1 MIRRILRPVDSFK
14 SRVGGKKALSNSEKK
29 FSSEGKDFPHFAIT
43 EIDAELLIGL
53 AVVKNFGTLQS
64 SLRAK

>member
-1 MIRRILRPVDSFK
+1 MTIVNAHYAGKGVSDPALYKRLLKEEQLRSSQKGRRLD
-14 SRVGGKKALSNSEKK
+14 
-29 FSSEGKDFPHFAIT
+29 